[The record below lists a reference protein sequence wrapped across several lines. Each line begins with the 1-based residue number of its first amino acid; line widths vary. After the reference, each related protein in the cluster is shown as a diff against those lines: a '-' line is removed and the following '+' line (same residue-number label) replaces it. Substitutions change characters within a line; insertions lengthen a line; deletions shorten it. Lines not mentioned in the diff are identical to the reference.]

1 MEARADQTAMSRLL
15 RVIIVEDSEADA
27 ALLVRTLQQAGYEP
41 DWRRVET
48 AAELNRA
55 LDAGVWDVV
64 LADDSLPSF
73 DGFTALAMVQARAA
87 DTPFVLVSGTIQ
99 EAVGKAAQEAGA
111 RDYVLKSDLPRL
123 VSVLAR
129 ELGTTPAGTAST
141 STLVG
146 SP

>member
-1 MEARADQTAMSRLL
+1 MSRLL
-15 RVIIVEDSEADA
+15 RVIIVEDSESDA
-27 ALLVRTLQQAGYEP
+27 ALLVRTLRQADYQP
-41 DWRRVET
+41 NWRRVET

-55 LDAGVWDVV
+55 LDDGVWDVV

-129 ELGTTPAGTAST
+129 EFGAPPAASTST